1 MTADRET
8 QTPTDEADTFPRPP
22 PVLGQRRA
30 LFAIVIPSIM
40 TVTVLLAAALTLPS
54 CAGESTVGSG
64 GGSTTLAINAAGL
77 NWVRVPID
85 EQGWLIPDSLA
96 ATPYG
101 FVLFARPT
109 AEYSWPTESSGPASR
124 WESTNG
130 LEWAPMGTDEDTFR
144 SGERIGNLVG
154 NSWGAVAM
162 GVVYPPSDDDQGEPE
177 YLIWTSE
184 DGQSWKRTDW
194 PAGCYP
200 NEPLTVGPAGYL
212 LGERRNDQSRLLHSP
227 NGLAWEP
234 VDLPDNVEVIS
245 GAGFAGG
252 FAAWGREFDMEAWP
266 WLLLTST
273 DGHQWT
279 IRSMDE
285 ALGRHGEAT
294 FSAWREEVV
303 TLVNLEIDDA
313 FRGDKGLWRS
323 SDGIAWTEMEGAP
336 IVNADGSWPE
346 FISSGDAGI
355 FLTGL
360 TQEPQQPPKTTVVW
374 FSSDGEVWHRAETAD
389 VFGSGWSIVRTAVGN
404 NAVLVATMADEE
416 PTDSDQGDS
425 FTLPPV
431 GIWIGTPTS

>member
-1 MTADRET
+1 M
-8 QTPTDEADTFPRPP
+8 
-22 PVLGQRRA
+22 G
-30 LFAIVIPSIM
+30 PS
-40 TVTVLLAAALTLPS
+40 
-54 CAGESTVGSG
+54 
-64 GGSTTLAINAAGL
+64 INAAGL

-85 EQGWLIPDSLA
+85 EEGWLIPDSLT
-96 ATPYG
+96 ATPSG

-109 AEYSWPTESSGPASR
+109 AEYSWPPEPSGPVRR

-144 SGERIGNLVG
+144 SGERIGNMVG

-162 GVVYPPSDDDQGEPE
+162 GVVSPPSDDDQGEPE
-177 YLIWTSE
+177 YLMWTSA
-184 DGQSWKRTDW
+184 DGSSWNRADW
-194 PAGCYP
+194 PAGGHP
-200 NEPLTVGPAGYL
+200 NEALTVGPAGYL
-212 LGERRNDQSRLLHSP
+212 LGEWSNDQSRLLYSP
-227 NGLAWEP
+227 NGLAWDH

-252 FAAWGREFDMEAWP
+252 FIAWGREFDTGDWP
-266 WLLLTST
+266 WLLLTSP
-273 DGHQWT
+273 DGRKWT
-279 IRSMDE
+279 GQSMDE
-285 ALGRHGEAT
+285 ALGQHGEVT
-294 FSAWREEVV
+294 FTSWREEVV
-303 TLVNLEIDDA
+303 ALVNLEIDDA

-336 IVNADGSWPE
+336 IANADRAWPE

-374 FSSDGEVWHRAETAD
+374 FSSDGDVWHRAETAD
-389 VFGSGWSIVRTAVGN
+389 IFGSGWSIVRTAVGN

-425 FTLPPV
+425 FMLPPV